1 MQSSEAILEL
11 LKDPASRLIYSFGP
25 FQLDPAERRLLREG
39 RDLRLSPKIFDT
51 LAILV
56 ERHGLLVE
64 KDELMKTLW
73 PSMFVEEVT
82 LARNISL
89 LRKALG
95 DVPGQDE
102 SQY

>member
-1 MQSSEAILEL
+1 M
-11 LKDPASRLIYSFGP
+11 
-25 FQLDPAERRLLREG
+25 DPAERRLLREG

-51 LAILV
+51 LATLV

-102 SQY
+102 SQYIETVSKRGYRFIAQENIQVRSFS